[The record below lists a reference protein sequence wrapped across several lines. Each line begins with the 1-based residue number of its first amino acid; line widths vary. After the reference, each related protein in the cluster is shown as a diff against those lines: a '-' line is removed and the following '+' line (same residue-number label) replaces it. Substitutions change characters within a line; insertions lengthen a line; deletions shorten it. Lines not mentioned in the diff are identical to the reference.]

1 MREMEAR
8 QEAGRM
14 GKGRR
19 ETKYKR
25 MKEGTVGRKK
35 RLHQKREKEVKKQT
49 KGRRMRRIKN
59 QKT

>member
-19 ETKYKR
+19 RETKYKR

-35 RLHQKREKEVKKQT
+35 NGSTKRKRKK
-49 KGRRMRRIKN
+49 
-59 QKT
+59 

>member
-19 ETKYKR
+19 RETKYKR
-25 MKEGTVGRKK
+25 MKEGTVGRKNGSTK
-35 RLHQKREKEVKKQT
+35 RKRKK
-49 KGRRMRRIKN
+49 
-59 QKT
+59 

>member
-25 MKEGTVGRKK
+25 MKEGTVGRKNGST
-35 RLHQKREKEVKKQT
+35 KRERKK
-49 KGRRMRRIKN
+49 
-59 QKT
+59 